1 MAKWRV
7 CSFFMIG
14 YNLITKRYLIVEELG
29 TQITQKTFRSQDISV
44 VSGQPEA
51 VSRHKLQ
58 KVHL

>member
-1 MAKWRV
+1 
-7 CSFFMIG
+7 
-14 YNLITKRYLIVEELG
+14 LITKRYLIVEELG